1 MITRFSAT
9 LIVAASVANAEC
21 PPQPNIQAEQDRIL
35 AEVRV
40 APNEMAAR
48 QLSNGLWELWAKAP
62 DDHAQELLDQGMGA
76 RAVANYE
83 RALEFLNE
91 LVVYCPGYAE
101 GYNQRAFVNFLSGDF
116 EMALADLDLA
126 LERRPT
132 HVAAL
137 AGKAMTLIGLG
148 RDQDAQIVL
157 REALALN
164 PWLSE
169 RRFLIEPDAKDL

>member
-1 MITRFSAT
+1 M
-9 LIVAASVANAEC
+9 
-21 PPQPNIQAEQDRIL
+21 

-48 QLSNGLWELWAKAP
+48 SLSNGLWELWAKAP

-83 RALEFLNE
+83 RALEFLDE
-91 LVVYCPGYAE
+91 LVEYCPGYAE

-148 RDQDAQIVL
+148 RDQDAQSVL